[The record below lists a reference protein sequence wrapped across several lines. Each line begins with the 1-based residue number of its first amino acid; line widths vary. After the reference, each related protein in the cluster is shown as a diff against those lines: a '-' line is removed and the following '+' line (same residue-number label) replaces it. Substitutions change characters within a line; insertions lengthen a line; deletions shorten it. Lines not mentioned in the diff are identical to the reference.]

1 MPTALPRLCDVVPNS
16 FTHGSSDQLT
26 TLVRDWAE
34 VVAFFVFA
42 CRLHFGQ
49 RGWITL
55 DEAASLFSPM
65 DDQFAFGELDDEGK
79 RIFAE
84 FALMPT
90 AFAIIE
96 AVQWVASTG
105 FAAFF

>member
-1 MPTALPRLCDVVPNS
+1 MWYRIHLLTAHRI
-16 FTHGSSDQLT
+16 SS
-26 TLVRDWAE
+26 RRW
-34 VVAFFVFA
+34 FVTGLKSWRFSSSLR
-42 CRLHFGQ
+42 RLHFGQ